1 MVMVRSMIMAMVR
14 ALIGLWLGMVRVMV
28 IG

>member
-14 ALIGLWLGMVRVMV
+14 ALSWLWLVMVRVMV

>member
-1 MVMVRSMIMAMVR
+1 LVMVRSMVMARVR
-14 ALIGLWLGMVRVMV
+14 ASSWLWLVMVRVMV

>member
-14 ALIGLWLGMVRVMV
+14 ALNWLWLVMVRVRV